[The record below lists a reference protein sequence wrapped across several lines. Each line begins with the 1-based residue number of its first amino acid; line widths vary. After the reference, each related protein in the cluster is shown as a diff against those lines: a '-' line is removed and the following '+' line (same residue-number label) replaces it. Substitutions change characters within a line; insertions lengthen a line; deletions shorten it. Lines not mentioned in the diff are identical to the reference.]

1 MYYNSYM
8 PYFVFKYQDNK
19 FRSVDHI
26 DTFETYKEARSLAKD
41 LRKKHS
47 PNNPDAYKVVFAQD
61 MLEAEMLI
69 LKKEMSHP
77 KRMGK
82 IKSNSKNSS

>member
-26 DTFETYKEARSLAKD
+26 DTFESYKEARSLAKD

-69 LKKEMSHP
+69 LEKRDAPILKEWE
-77 KRMGK
+77 K
-82 IKSNSKNSS
+82 

>member
-41 LRKKHS
+41 LRK
-47 PNNPDAYKVVFAQD
+47 NILQIIQ
-61 MLEAEMLI
+61 MLI
-69 LKKEMSHP
+69 K
-77 KRMGK
+77 
-82 IKSNSKNSS
+82 

>member
-1 MYYNSYM
+1 MKLYYNSYM

-26 DTFETYKEARSLAKD
+26 ETFKTYKEARALLKD
-41 LRKKHS
+41 LRKEKS
-47 PNNPDAYKVVFAQD
+47 PNDPNAYKVVFAED

-69 LKKEMSHP
+69 LE
-77 KRMGK
+77 KRDAPILREWEK
-82 IKSNSKNSS
+82 